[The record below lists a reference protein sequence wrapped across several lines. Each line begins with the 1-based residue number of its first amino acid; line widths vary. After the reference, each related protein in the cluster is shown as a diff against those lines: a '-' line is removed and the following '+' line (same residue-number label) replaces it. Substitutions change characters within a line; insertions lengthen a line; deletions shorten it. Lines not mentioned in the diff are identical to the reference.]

1 MAAEFQ
7 RFTQQEAE
15 AERSGGNGKKKWMI
29 ALIAFCAVLAV
40 GIGVFLWIY
49 SRDDGLIFDNVYAL
63 GIDLSGMTQEEAA
76 QALAEKAEELYA
88 QPLTIRLQDRS
99 LVLTPADTGASLDAG
114 AAAQAA
120 FDYGRDG
127 NMFQRAR
134 ARSAAA
140 LTTHTLE
147 LGDFLTMDTG
157 YIRDAVNQL
166 GAEIESTLTQP
177 TVTVEGTKPDLS
189 KYALPDRLP
198 DEEDG
203 GEEDSEEEGEDTA
216 EVTLIDFTEPYY
228 VENGQTMTIQTGTA
242 GRHLDTEA
250 LYNRILDAYA
260 AGDLS
265 EISTTYTETLPET
278 IDAAELFTQYCTAPV
293 DAVLNEETYEAS
305 KETLGYGFVQA
316 DLEAQLAQ
324 ADEGQTIQVQFQ
336 ILVPEDT
343 KASLEDAL
351 FEDVLSSLQTEHTWN
366 NDRTHNLILACE
378 AIDGYIVKPG
388 AVFSFNEV
396 VGQRTA
402 EKGYREATVFSGM
415 ESKPEVGGGVCQV
428 ASTLYVCTLYADL
441 EIVERAVHTF
451 TVDYV
456 PLGLDATIYWGS
468 LDYQFRNNTDYPI
481 RIDASVHDGV
491 VDIEFVGTDTKDYY
505 IKMRTET
512 TSRTPWETVEREI
525 TDGSYE
531 DGETIV
537 SPYTGYTAK
546 SYRQKWDKETD
557 TMISEEFEDDSSYSV
572 RNKVV
577 AVVPRATEPPAT
589 DPPATDPPATDP
601 PATDPPA
608 TEPPE
613 TEAPTEPPT
622 EASEE

>member
-7 RFTQQEAE
+7 RFTQPEAE
-15 AERSGGNGKKKWMI
+15 AEYSGGNGKKKWMI
-29 ALIAFCAVLAV
+29 ALVAFCAVLVV

-63 GIDLSGMTQEEAA
+63 DINLGGMTQEEAA
-76 QALAEKAEELYA
+76 QALADKAEEIYA
-88 QPLTIRLQDRS
+88 QPLTIRLQDRN
-99 LVLTPADTGASLDAG
+99 LVLTPADTGARLDAQ

-140 LTTHTLE
+140 LTTHTLD

-157 YIRDAVNQL
+157 YIRDAVDQL
-166 GAEIESTLTQP
+166 GAGIESTLTQP

-198 DEEDG
+198 DEEDS
-203 GEEDSEEEGEDTA
+203 EDSEEDEESGDDTA

-265 EISTTYTETLPET
+265 EISTTYDETLPES
-278 IDAAELFTQYCTAPV
+278 IDVAELFAQYCTAPV

-316 DLEAQLAQ
+316 DLEKQLAE
-324 ADEGQTIQVQFQ
+324 AGEGQTIQVRFQ
-336 ILVPEDT
+336 ILVPEHT
-343 KASLEDAL
+343 KASLEDSL
-351 FEDVLSSLQTEHTWN
+351 FNDVLSSVQTDHTWN

-388 AVFSFNEV
+388 AVFSFNDV
-396 VGQRTA
+396 VGQRTP
-402 EKGYREATVFSGM
+402 EKGYREATIFSGM

-428 ASTLYVCTLYADL
+428 ASTLYVCSLYADL

-468 LDYQFRNNTDYPI
+468 LDYKFRNNTDYPI

-512 TSRTPWETVEREI
+512 TSRTPWETVERVV
-525 TDGSYE
+525 TDGSYA

-557 TMISEEFEDDSSYSV
+557 TMISETFEDDSSYSV

-589 DPPATDPPATDP
+589 DPPE
-601 PATDPPA
+601 TDPPA

-622 EASEE
+622 EAPDSGTEE